1 MERKLRIDR
10 LPSSGDETATA
21 KRKKREKGE
30 QNRKYDGSKAGHRYT
45 SIYVGANNTESGI
58 DKTGSRIEKLLFNP
72 VRSERTNVVYEPIQ
86 GRIMGVCAGINHW
99 TPTCTRHRHGSLH
112 LHARFTRVDTDQGR
126 TRACNFE
133 PPRTYAARTL
143 IDPILRF
150 VTPLVPHL
158 AFTAPGIR
166 GGGHRVIIL
175 RLENWG
181 MDLCPVIRS
190 LSLFL
195 SLFHKNI
202 ECRYIF
208 YARSAYSI
216 TCESLQFKRNYR
228 FFSTLAE
235 NNLISLFIYLL
246 EHHI

>member
-1 MERKLRIDR
+1 MH
-10 LPSSGDETATA
+10 ATQTRFPA
-21 KRKKREKGE
+21 
-30 QNRKYDGSKAGHRYT
+30 
-45 SIYVGANNTESGI
+45 
-58 DKTGSRIEKLLFNP
+58 
-72 VRSERTNVVYEPIQ
+72 
-86 GRIMGVCAGINHW
+86 
-99 TPTCTRHRHGSLH
+99 PTR
-112 LHARFTRVDTDQGR
+112 RFTRVDTDQGR

-208 YARSAYSI
+208 YARNAYSI
-216 TCESLQFKRNYR
+216 TCESLQFKRNYC
-228 FFSTLAE
+228 FLSTLAE
-235 NNLISLFIYLL
+235 NNFVYLFIYWN
-246 EHHI
+246 ITSKC

>member
-1 MERKLRIDR
+1 MKIHSYRQKLRNISNALRGSCDR

-208 YARSAYSI
+208 YA
-216 TCESLQFKRNYR
+216 F
-228 FFSTLAE
+228 
-235 NNLISLFIYLL
+235 
-246 EHHI
+246 